1 MRPDLLEAPTS
12 IFVILFIQTF
22 IFICLFFALLYDVA
36 ELALF
41 AIIIHTMAFVSYLWA
56 RASLNH
62 VNCKI
67 TPNRTRLFPGGK
79 LKIDIRAINS
89 KFLPILFKV
98 DLFAPG
104 AIAGSETDQWI
115 SEEAGLLWYQ
125 QFVFSREFFPNR
137 RGVYD
142 LGFPMLRVG
151 DPFGF
156 FFRNKQ
162 VTDRFEVIV
171 YPRIA
176 NIRPVTLPKRE
187 YYGIPGAW
195 SPVEDPIFILGTRD
209 YQPGRPSRRIHWKVS
224 ARHNRLQEKLCE
236 PAEQEKIFILLDVD
250 QFENEQA
257 IEDFER
263 SLEVIA
269 ALVLQMN
276 RRRIAVGFA
285 TNGNMPGGG
294 SNIIP
299 ISRSTQQIEF
309 FLESLARIGV
319 KKVGLITDILAR
331 GYQIPRGV
339 SSIYFACNNCGQ
351 LRSARAFMRHRS
363 IPVRFVLAQ
372 KLNDFEIIDGLR
384 KEDIFYLDDILVPE
398 NRKK

>member
-12 IFVILFIQTF
+12 IFQVFSIQVF

-41 AIIIHTMAFVSYLWA
+41 AIAIHTTGFVSYLWS

-62 VNCKI
+62 VKCKI
-67 TPNRTRLFPGGK
+67 ALNRTRLFPGGK
-79 LKIDIRAINS
+79 LKIDIWAINS
-89 KFLPILFKV
+89 KLLPILFKIN
-98 DLFAPG
+98 LFAPKE
-104 AIAGSETDQWI
+104 IVGSDTNQWI
-115 SEEAGLLWYQ
+115 SEEIGLLWYQ
-125 QFVFSREFFPNR
+125 QSVFSREFFPNR

-142 LGFPMLRVG
+142 LGSPMLRAG
-151 DPFGF
+151 DSFGF
-156 FFRNKQ
+156 FFRNKE
-162 VTDRFEVIV
+162 VKDRFEVIV
-171 YPRIA
+171 YPRIV

-187 YYGIPGAW
+187 FYGIPGAW
-195 SPVEDPIFILGTRD
+195 SPVEDPIFVFGTRD

-236 PAEQEKIFILLDVD
+236 PAEQEKSLILLDVD

-257 IEDFER
+257 MEDFER

-269 ALVLQMN
+269 SLVLQMN
-276 RRRIAVGFA
+276 RRGIAVGFA
-285 TNGNMPGGG
+285 TNGHIHRGG

-309 FLESLARIGV
+309 LLESLARIGV
-319 KKVGLITDILAR
+319 KKVGPITDILTR
-331 GYQIPRGV
+331 GYQIPWGV
-339 SSIYFACNNCGQ
+339 SSIYFACNKCGQ
-351 LRSARAFMRHRS
+351 FRSAMAFMRHRS
-363 IPVRFVLAQ
+363 IPVRFVLT
-372 KLNDFEIIDGLR
+372 KKSNNFKIIDGLR

-398 NRKK
+398 NREK